1 MAGMTFGDYLRQ
13 AEWSRVAEILQRDYP
28 DDFTPEAGFTLD
40 GYRACFEAF
49 RAVAP
54 EPSDLTLCLE
64 RGTIWD
70 GTPMVDVF
78 GRYPADPD
86 QRWAVEYTVPAAI
99 WAGAWVDAPD
109 DMTPDEV
116 VAHCLAEW
124 AWGGLDLADHRPLT
138 CYDDDAHGL
147 PR

>member
-1 MAGMTFGDYLRQ
+1 MAGMTFSDYVRQ
-13 AEWSRVAEILQRDYP
+13 AEWSRVAEILQRDYR

-40 GYRACFEAF
+40 GYQACFEAF

-64 RGTIWD
+64 RGTWD

-78 GRYPADPD
+78 GRYRTNPD
-86 QRWAVEYTVPAAI
+86 QRWAVAFTVPAAI
-99 WAGAWVDAPD
+99 WAGAAVDAPQDMSVD
-109 DMTPDEV
+109 DV

-124 AWGGLDLADHRPLT
+124 AWGGLDLLDHRPWEGD
-138 CYDDDAHGL
+138 DDDAARGL

>member
-13 AEWSRVAEILQRDYP
+13 AEWSRVAEILQRDYR

-49 RAVAP
+49 RAVVP

-64 RGTIWD
+64 RDTYLD

-86 QRWAVEYTVPAAI
+86 QRWAVEYTVPAAV
-99 WAGAWVDAPD
+99 WAGALVEAPD
-109 DMTPDEV
+109 DMTSDEV

-124 AWGGLDLADHRPLT
+124 AWGGLDLADHQPLEG
-138 CYDDDAHGL
+138 YDADAHGL